1 MIRNQILDVT
11 KHGDTLN
18 ERLSHLHERM
28 LESVPI
34 VDRIGCAIYDAKED
48 MLKTFVNSTR
58 QGVPISGYEIK
69 LGDSFSLSDIALSGR
84 PRVIDSIQESI
95 KPSNQHSAWLLEQ
108 GYQSSF
114 TIPMYDQGVLLG
126 FLFFDSVAHAAFTPQ
141 TQRDLLLFSSLI
153 NMTLSTEMTALRTV
167 VASVE
172 MAKELTNLRDFET
185 GAHIERMARYSRVI
199 AKGMANKVGLTD
211 EFVEHVYLFAPLHD
225 IGKIGIPDKV
235 LLKEGRLDSDEKK
248 VMQTH
253 VDIGIEI
260 IEKILGDF
268 NLQQLAESKVMRN
281 IVAFHHELMDGS
293 GYPRGIK
300 GDAIPIEGRIVT
312 TADVLDALVS
322 SRPYKQGWSLDD
334 AFAELKRMVDA
345 GKLDADCVDVLLEQR
360 SEIQAIVNN
369 YQDTHH

>member
-1 MIRNQILDVT
+1 VHFCT
-11 KHGDTLN
+11 
-18 ERLSHLHERM
+18 E
-28 LESVPI
+28 
-34 VDRIGCAIYDAKED
+34 IY
-48 MLKTFVNSTR
+48 
-58 QGVPISGYEIK
+58 
-69 LGDSFSLSDIALSGR
+69 
-84 PRVIDSIQESI
+84 
-95 KPSNQHSAWLLEQ
+95 
-108 GYQSSF
+108 
-114 TIPMYDQGVLLG
+114 
-126 FLFFDSVAHAAFTPQ
+126 
-141 TQRDLLLFSSLI
+141 
-153 NMTLSTEMTALRTV
+153 
-167 VASVE
+167 
-172 MAKELTNLRDFET
+172 
-185 GAHIERMARYSRVI
+185 
-199 AKGMANKVGLTD
+199 
-211 EFVEHVYLFAPLHD
+211 
-225 IGKIGIPDKV
+225 
-235 LLKEGRLDSDEKK
+235 RLDPDEKK
-248 VMQTH
+248 IMQTH

>member
-1 MIRNQILDVT
+1 MIRPQILDVT

-28 LESVPI
+28 LESVPV

-48 MLKTFVNSTR
+48 TLKTFVNSTR
-58 QGVPISGYEIK
+58 QGMPISGYEIK
-69 LGDSFSLSDIALSGR
+69 LGDSVSLSEIASSGS

-95 KPSNQHSAWLLEQ
+95 QPSNQHSAWLLEQ
-108 GYQSSF
+108 GYQSSY

-126 FLFFDSVAHAAFTPQ
+126 FLFFDSIVQAAFTPQ

-153 NMTLSTEMTALRTV
+153 NMTLSSEMAALRTV
-167 VASVE
+167 IASVE

-199 AKGMANKVGLTD
+199 AKGVAHKRGLGD

-225 IGKIGIPDKV
+225 IGKIGIPDKI
-235 LLKEGRLDSDEKK
+235 LLKEGRLDPDEKII
-248 VMQTH
+248 MQTH
-253 VDIGIEI
+253 VDKGIEI

-268 NLQQLAESKVMRN
+268 NLEQLAESKVMRN

-293 GYPRGIK
+293 GYPNGIK

-322 SRPYKQGWSLDD
+322 TRPYKLGWSLDA
-334 AFAELKRMVDA
+334 AFAELKHMVEM
-345 GKLDADCVDVLLEQR
+345 GKLDANCVDVVLEQHA
-360 SEIQAIVNN
+360 EIQAIVNK
-369 YQDTHH
+369 YQDIHN